1 MRAPRSSLRGPRAA
15 PTLQRRDWPWLAGS
29 IVAGGIFAPTLLMIG
44 LLRAGAAGTC
54 IGTERSLR
62 RAVWT
67 TIGAQSIAANKTDIR
82 EIHNMNKKLQLTA
95 YVLTCALSLA
105 ATAAYA
111 DNMQQSKMKTCNAN
125 AATQKLAGDDRK
137 AYMKTCLSAKP
148 AAASTGNSQQQKMK
162 TCNADAT
169 AKKLTGADRKTY
181 MKTCLS
187 AAPADGSS
195 SAVTPTPPATSA
207 PVSTPVP
214 AVK

>member
-1 MRAPRSSLRGPRAA
+1 MRTIRICITG
-15 PTLQRRDWPWLAGS
+15 
-29 IVAGGIFAPTLLMIG
+29 
-44 LLRAGAAGTC
+44 

-67 TIGAQSIAANKTDIR
+67 TISAQSIAAYKTDIR

-95 YVLTCALSLA
+95 YVLACALSLA

-111 DNMQQSKMKTCNAN
+111 DNTQQSKMKTCNAN
-125 AATQKLAGDDRK
+125 AATQNLAGTDRK

-148 AAASTGNSQQQKMK
+148 AAAASTGNSQQQKMK

-169 AKKLTGADRKTY
+169 AKKLTGTDRKAY

-187 AAPADGSS
+187 GAPADASS
-195 SAVTPTPPATSA
+195 SAVTPTTPATSTPA
-207 PVSTPVP
+207 STPVP